1 MLKILK
7 YMKKSIPAILT
18 IIIFLGIQAF
28 CDLSLP
34 EYTSKIVNNGI
45 QQSGVENPAPQ
56 VLRKNQMEY
65 LKLFMDEDDYNK
77 VLDNYELIKKGDSD
91 YVDDYPEVKNQEIY
105 KLKKLSKEESDK
117 LDKLICKP
125 ELMLM
130 IFETENDETAKMKEQ
145 ILASVPAGTIPE
157 STPLIDII
165 SSMPK
170 EQINQITKEI
180 SEKFDKYDESI
191 LEQMSVSF
199 VKSEYEAIGIDMD
212 DYQTSYILKNGGK
225 MLGIAA
231 IAMICSVLVTYLAS
245 KVGALF
251 SKNLRSKVFNKVVSF
266 SNKEFDDF
274 STASLITRCTNDIQ
288 QVQMVTVMSLRMVLY
303 APIIGVGA
311 LLKVINSSML
321 WVVGVALAAVTVV
334 IGILFISVM
343 PKFNILQKLVDKVNL
358 VSREILTGLP
368 VIRAFSTEK
377 YEEKRFDKANIDLT
391 KVNLFVNRVMAIM
404 MPTMFLIMNAVSVL
418 IVWVGADKIN
428 VGTMQVGDLMAVIQY
443 TMQIIIA
450 FLMISMM
457 SIMLPRAAVS
467 GKRIAEVL
475 DKESLIKDKENT
487 KDFDESKKGYVE
499 FKNVCFR
506 YPNAERDVLE
516 DLSFIAKPG
525 ETTAIIGST
534 GSGKSTMINLIPRF
548 FDVTSGEILVD
559 GVNVKDVNQHD
570 LRDRIGYVPQKGL
583 LFTGTIGSNICY
595 GNEDASEEQMVKA
608 AQIAQ
613 ATEFID
619 TKPDKYDSPISQG
632 GNNVSGGQKQRL
644 SIARAIAKDPEIF
657 IFDDSFSALDY
668 KTDKVLRGALN
679 AEIKDSTKII
689 VAQRISTVLDA
700 DQILVLNEGRIVG
713 KGTHKE
719 LLNSCEVYKQI
730 ALSQL
735 SKEELDHE

>member
-18 IIIFLGIQAF
+18 IIVFLCIQAF

-45 QQSGVENPAPQ
+45 QQGGIENPAPE
-56 VLRKNQMEY
+56 VIRKNQMEY

-77 VLDNYELIKKGDSD
+77 VLDNYDLIKKGDSD
-91 YVDDYPEVKNQEIY
+91 YLDDYPEVKNQEIY
-105 KLKKLSKEESDK
+105 KLKKLSDEENDK
-117 LDKLICKP
+117 LNKLICKP

-130 IFETENDETAKMKEQ
+130 IFETENDDTAKMKSQ
-145 ILASVPAGTIPE
+145 ILASMPAGTIPE
-157 STPLIDII
+157 STPLIDIL

-170 EQINQITKEI
+170 EQVNQITNGI

-191 LEQMSVSF
+191 LDQMAVSF
-199 VKSEYEAIGIDMD
+199 VKNEYKAIGIDMD
-212 DYQTSYILKNGGK
+212 SYQTSYILKKGGV
-225 MLGIAA
+225 MLA
-231 IAMICSVLVTYLAS
+231 IAFGAMSCSVLVTYLAS
-245 KVGALF
+245 KIGALF
-251 SKNLRSKVFNKVVSF
+251 SKILRSKVFSKVVSF

-334 IGILFISVM
+334 IGILFIFAM
-343 PKFNILQKLVDKVNL
+343 PKFNILQKLVDKLNL

-377 YEEKRFDKANIDLT
+377 YEEKRFDLANIDLT
-391 KVNLFVNRVMAIM
+391 KVNLFVNRIMAIM
-404 MPTMFLIMNAVSVL
+404 MPTMFFIMNAVSVL

-428 VGTMQVGDLMAVIQY
+428 GGTMQVGDLMAVIQY

-457 SIMLPRAAVS
+457 SIMLPRASVS

-475 DKESLIKDKENT
+475 DKESLIKDKEET
-487 KDFDESKKGYVE
+487 KSFDENKKGYVE

-506 YPNAERDVLE
+506 YPNAEQDVLE
-516 DLSFIAKPG
+516 DLSFTAKPG

-559 GVNVKDVNQHD
+559 GVNIKDVNQHD

-608 AQIAQ
+608 AKIAQ

-619 TKPDKYDSPISQG
+619 TKPEKYDSPISQG

-668 KTDKVLRGALN
+668 KTDKVLREALDT
-679 AEIKDSTKII
+679 EIKDSTKII

-700 DQILVLNEGRIVG
+700 DQILVLNEGKIVG

-719 LLNSCEVYKQI
+719 LLDSCEVYKQI

-735 SKEELDHE
+735 SKEELGHE